1 MPSDA
6 GTGGGCCPQPI
17 KGMRKLTFLDGTQI
31 GVKGLDEILEDI
43 YTKGKPVNND
53 AAEEIVNRLEEKNYI
68 PSSARREYQNL
79 LLREYKKYVA
89 DRKDNTRHSDK
100 R

>member
-31 GVKGLDEILEDI
+31 GVKGLDDILEAI
-43 YTKGKPVNND
+43 FAEGKQANTET
-53 AAEEIVNRLEEKNYI
+53 AEEIVDKLEEKNYI

-79 LLREYKKYVA
+79 LLREYRKYVA
-89 DRKDNTRHSDK
+89 DQKDNNPI
-100 R
+100 